1 MIVPVHACTLQEEK
15 SLNVRN
21 QECSSLT
28 FGTGKDVGHAAT
40 KLIGQN
46 HTSITEKIQ
55 THSCCCRHWT
65 VTSHSALTIYCLS
78 VTAFRRAF
86 AECVG
91 GFIHVRNGSRAYFIL
106 IIKTKT
112 VALSLVCS
120 QICPALCLHSVFSG
134 TAPLMDS
141 ETGQL
146 WDVDKLFES
155 TCCVSLEMY
164 IPALHK

>member
-1 MIVPVHACTLQEEK
+1 M

-21 QECSSLT
+21 QECSRWRDFQFNLVS
-28 FGTGKDVGHAAT
+28 GKDVGHGAT

-46 HTSITEKIQ
+46 YTKKIQ
-55 THSCCCRHWT
+55 THSCCCHWT

-78 VTAFRRAF
+78 VTALHR
-86 AECVG
+86 VG
-91 GFIHVRNGSRAYFIL
+91 GFIHVRNVLELIL
-106 IIKTKT
+106 FWLLKQR
-112 VALSLVCS
+112 LL
-120 QICPALCLHSVFSG
+120 LCLWYAAKSVLHFACTLFS
-134 TAPLMDS
+134 AVRRLMESS